1 MRKKLTLMERYEIG
15 RKTIPITN
23 DINNGWIG
31 FCRGTHCK
39 ENCDN
44 YGLPEFEDEIE
55 NYMLN
60 FRDYI
65 FRFSELFDGENIIDN
80 LVEKIY
86 GVPYIDIK
94 FKTQK
99 SAENR
104 FKKVY
109 PTIKSYKLVKHFI
122 DPVVNRK

>member
-1 MRKKLTLMERYEIG
+1 MRKKLTLLERREIG
-15 RKTIPITN
+15 RKSIPFAN
-23 DINNGWIG
+23 DGDKGWKEFI
-31 FCRGTHCK
+31 CGTHCK
-39 ENCDN
+39 ENYDN
-44 YGLPEFEDEIE
+44 FGLPEFDDEIE